1 MTSTHPEDMHPRIA
15 ELMELIRGVLD
26 LSRMADNTRTPA
38 QHRQVIVRAI
48 PCVTGN
54 VDVLFH
60 DDLIQAVFK
69 QEGINGN

>member
-1 MTSTHPEDMHPRIA
+1 MTFTHPEDMHPRIA

-26 LSRMADNTRTPA
+26 LSRMADSNRTPA
-38 QHRQVIVRAI
+38 DHRQVVIRAL
-48 PCVTGN
+48 PCITNN

-69 QEGINGN
+69 QEGINAN